1 MFLIVFCWFDLLE
14 STQCLSLN
22 WPISKPKAMLWGKKN
37 PTDGSDKSLEYP
49 TVPPPFLLRPW
60 LIPLGQ
66 SEPVASRVH
75 VVHGPKQKT
84 LGIPS
89 FSLAA
94 NFWRVLSSHASCEP
108 WSVVS
113 AALEAGAA
121 VGIGVSDGD
130 GDEDGVGVSDHC
142 ILILI
147 CTFLRA
153 SGSCLALSCRSLSS
167 LAAYVRGLQTIGL
180 LSLSL
185 SLLHTLSPAHYEAAN
200 GSYCCRL
207 CKICL

>member
-1 MFLIVFCWFDLLE
+1 MFLIVFCWFDLFE

-22 WPISKPKAMLWGKKN
+22 WPISMPKAMLWGKKN

-49 TVPPPFLLRPW
+49 TVLPPPFLLRFW
-60 LIPLGQ
+60 LLPLWQ

-121 VGIGVSDGD
+121 VGVGD
-130 GDEDGVGVSDHC
+130 GVSDHC

-167 LAAYVRGLQTIGL
+167 LSLPTCVAYRRSVC
-180 LSLSL
+180 SPSL

>member
-1 MFLIVFCWFDLLE
+1 MRKE
-14 STQCLSLN
+14 
-22 WPISKPKAMLWGKKN
+22 KPDWRLRQKPGIPHN
-37 PTDGSDKSLEYP
+37 TPS
-49 TVPPPFLLRPW
+49 PFLLRPW
-60 LIPLGQ
+60 LLPLWQ

-121 VGIGVSDGD
+121 VGVGD
-130 GDEDGVGVSDHC
+130 GVSDHC

-167 LAAYVRGLQTIGL
+167 LSLPTCVAYRRSVCSLP
-180 LSLSL
+180 LSLFYTL
-185 SLLHTLSPAHYEAAN
+185 SLPLITRQLTVHIVAGYARSVCSAIRQGLV
-200 GSYCCRL
+200 
-207 CKICL
+207 